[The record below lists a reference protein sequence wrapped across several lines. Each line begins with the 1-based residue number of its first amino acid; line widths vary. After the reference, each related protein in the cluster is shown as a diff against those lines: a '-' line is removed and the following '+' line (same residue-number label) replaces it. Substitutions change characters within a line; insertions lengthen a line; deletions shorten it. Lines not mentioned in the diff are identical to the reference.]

1 MAAKRASKKDPAGRK
16 APRGGK
22 KAAPACDIPAVE
34 EAFVTIYIMGK
45 PYRVP
50 EDATIMGAIEYAG
63 YQIKRGAGC
72 REGYCGACA
81 TVFRLPGDYKIYT
94 GLACTT
100 MVREGMWLAQ
110 LPAHPAHKAVYD
122 LEQLSPDVATIQRL
136 YPEVFRC
143 VACNTC
149 TKACPQELEVMDYI
163 QAAKRG
169 DIEALMDISFDC
181 LMCGLCAI
189 RCPAEI
195 VQMNV
200 GLLGK
205 RLFGRYLAPKS
216 EHLEKRLEEVRS
228 AKFEAEY
235 RKLMK
240 AGKKELSKL
249 YYDRDME
256 QDTPVKS
263 SARED

>member
-1 MAAKRASKKDPAGRK
+1 MAAKKVAEKK
-16 APRGGK
+16 APRAGK
-22 KAAPACDIPAVE
+22 KAAKACAVPQVKE
-34 EAFVTIYIMGK
+34 TFVTIYVMGRG
-45 PYRVP
+45 YQVP
-50 EDATIMGAIEYAG
+50 EEATIMGAIEYAG

-81 TVFRLPGDYKIYT
+81 TVYRLPGDYKLYT

-100 MVREGMWLAQ
+100 MVKEGMWLAQ
-110 LPAHPAHKAVYD
+110 IPAHPSHKPVYD
-122 LEQLSPDVATIQRL
+122 LNKLTPDVATIQRF

-149 TKACPQELEVMDYI
+149 TKACPQDLQVMDYV

-181 LMCGLCAI
+181 LACGLCAI

-205 RLFGRYLAPKS
+205 RLYGKYLAPRS
-216 EHLEKRLEEVRS
+216 AHLEKRLREV
-228 AKFEAEY
+228 KKGKYDKEY
-235 RKLMK
+235 KKLMTADLK
-240 AGKKELSKL
+240 TLTKI
-249 YYDRDME
+249 YYERDME
-256 QDTPVKS
+256 S
-263 SARED
+263 

>member
-1 MAAKRASKKDPAGRK
+1 MAAK
-16 APRGGK
+16 K
-22 KAAPACDIPAVE
+22 KATTKPVRKKPAPAKSRSGGVCNLPATE
-34 EAFVTIYIMGK
+34 EKFVTIYIMGK
-45 PYRVP
+45 GYSVP
-50 EDATIMGAIEYAG
+50 EDATIMGATEYAG

-100 MVREGMWLAQ
+100 MVKDGMWLTQ
-110 LPAHPAHKAVYD
+110 LPAHPAHKAIYD
-122 LEQLSPDVATIQRL
+122 IRKITPEVATIQKL

-205 RLFGRYLAPKS
+205 RLFGRYVAPKS
-216 EHLEKRLEEVRS
+216 EHLEKRVREVR
-228 AKFEAEY
+228 
-235 RKLMK
+235 R
-240 AGKKELSKL
+240 G
-249 YYDRDME
+249 
-256 QDTPVKS
+256 
-263 SARED
+263 